1 MVVVAWVYALHLC
14 ACSYTYLVYLL
25 IRFSTQQNWF
35 SLSLVDFQH
44 FSTKSIFLY
53 LCCSVNSS
61 YYKNNYLDQSDS
73 STRNHSDR
81 FESNTFKRLQLL
93 LQNETNESFEQSQMD
108 YSVKYSSSST
118 NHDNS
123 HRSSS
128 SKTKSDTIVQNNNPT
143 LTYDDTEKLL
153 TMVQRLRNWEI
164 KVFFAFLLS
173 FSALFFFLFC
183 SILFLYDVIYHY
195 PFIK

>member
-1 MVVVAWVYALHLC
+1 
-14 ACSYTYLVYLL
+14 
-25 IRFSTQQNWF
+25 
-35 SLSLVDFQH
+35 
-44 FSTKSIFLY
+44 
-53 LCCSVNSS
+53 VNSS

-153 TMVQRLRNWEI
+153 TMVQRLRN
-164 KVFFAFLLS
+164 
-173 FSALFFFLFC
+173 
-183 SILFLYDVIYHY
+183 
-195 PFIK
+195 

>member
-1 MVVVAWVYALHLC
+1 
-14 ACSYTYLVYLL
+14 
-25 IRFSTQQNWF
+25 
-35 SLSLVDFQH
+35 
-44 FSTKSIFLY
+44 
-53 LCCSVNSS
+53 VNSS

-108 YSVKYSSSST
+108 YSVNKAVKYSSSST

-128 SKTKSDTIVQNNNPT
+128 SKTKSDTIVQNNNQT

-153 TMVQRLRNWEI
+153 TMVQRLRN
-164 KVFFAFLLS
+164 
-173 FSALFFFLFC
+173 
-183 SILFLYDVIYHY
+183 
-195 PFIK
+195 